1 MGVKEAAVS
10 LYLKQLREEGI
21 DIKEFY
27 QLNHM
32 EQFML
37 EKKEDGLYYLREK
50 YRKLFKVV
58 MTGGVFDVIHIGHVI
73 TLGEAK
79 KNGDVLV
86 VVVARDEH
94 IAKKNRKPLHNQGYR
109 SALVQALKPVD
120 LAILGGEDFVATLN
134 KVKPDAIAYGYDQ
147 EILLRPR
154 GIEIIQLKS
163 KIDPAHVKTTEIL
176 KKIGI

>member
-10 LYLKQLREEGI
+10 LYLRQLREDGI
-21 DIKEFY
+21 PAREYYK
-27 QLNHM
+27 LTHM

-37 EKKEDGLYYLREK
+37 EKKENDCYYLKEK

-58 MTGGVFDVIHIGHVI
+58 MTGGVFDVIHIGHVV

-79 KNGDVLV
+79 KHGDVLI
-86 VVVARDEH
+86 VVVAQDEH
-94 IAKKNRKPLHNQGYR
+94 IAKKNRQPLHNQGYR

-134 KVKPDAIAYGYDQ
+134 RVKPDAIAYGYDQ
-147 EILLRPR
+147 KILLRPR
-154 GIEIIQLKS
+154 GVEIIQLKS
-163 KIDPAHVKTTEIL
+163 KINPQQVKTTEIL